1 MTVLAV
7 LAVLAVRVRLVRRL
21 ALALVRLVLPALS
34 DPRIQPMTSLAW
46 LFPVPVRIW
55 PRWER
60 PWRGQIRV
68 GAVSGCG
75 RSHLV
80 SIRDLR

>member
-1 MTVLAV
+1 MTTV
-7 LAVLAVRVRLVRRL
+7 LAVLAVRVRLARRLVL
-21 ALALVRLVLPALS
+21 ALALVRLVLLALS
-34 DPRIQPMTSLAW
+34 DPRIQPMTFLAW

-60 PWRGQIRV
+60 PWHGQIRV